1 MPIICFST
9 YYICK
14 EKLFHF
20 FDSSKALTKMI
31 LNGETINNL
40 FTFAGHEW
48 KNQTETILLHKINI
62 NYL

>member
-1 MPIICFST
+1 
-9 YYICK
+9 
-14 EKLFHF
+14 
-20 FDSSKALTKMI
+20 MI

-62 NYL
+62 NHL